1 MLPAPRPFAPPWTIE
16 ELDACFVALMPLPS
30 PSLAALIGPMS
41 LNPLKWK
48 YEDQVGLITATA
60 FGATFGLASGYSPG
74 QGLFNVLWALIG
86 AVVVGGAFYCYRA
99 FR

>member
-1 MLPAPRPFAPPWTIE
+1 M
-16 ELDACFVALMPLPS
+16 
-30 PSLAALIGPMS
+30 

-48 YEDQVGLITATA
+48 YEDRVGLITATA
-60 FGATFGLASGYSPG
+60 FGATLGLASGYSPG
-74 QGLFNVLWALIG
+74 QGWFNALWALVG